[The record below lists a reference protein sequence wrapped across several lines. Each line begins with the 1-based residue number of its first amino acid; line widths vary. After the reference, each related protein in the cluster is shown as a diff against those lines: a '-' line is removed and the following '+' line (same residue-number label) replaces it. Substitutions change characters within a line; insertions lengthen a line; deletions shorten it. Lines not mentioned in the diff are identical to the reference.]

1 MQDSYEQFINKINDW
16 IDNIF
21 ISIPFDKSKVEEILS
36 KDSET
41 LKSMPAE
48 DLLIDCVLLYKY
60 IDFLQSCYNKE
71 KAILEFA
78 ENSILYLSS
87 KNIENSGDKYTKWE
101 LKYNEGVKKDPLS
114 TQLFKLATNCR
125 ARVSGT
131 EKRIDHAKKIADI
144 IYQIGNSKKYD
155 RN

>member
-1 MQDSYEQFINKINDW
+1 MQDSYEQFINKIYSW

-21 ISIPFDKSKVEEILS
+21 ISIPFDKTKVEEILS

-114 TQLFKLATNCR
+114 VNLFRLATTCR
-125 ARVSGT
+125 ARVSGI
-131 EKRIDHAKKIADI
+131 EKRVDHIKKIADI

>member
-1 MQDSYEQFINKINDW
+1 MQDSYEEFIKKVSNW

-21 ISIPFDKSKVEEILS
+21 ISIPFDKSKVEAILL
-36 KDSET
+36 KDGEE
-41 LKSMPAE
+41 LRSMSAE

-60 IDFLQSCYNKE
+60 IDFLQTAHNKE
-71 KAILEFA
+71 KAVLEFA

-87 KNIENSGDKYTKWE
+87 KNIENCGDKYTKWE
-101 LKYNEGVKKDPLS
+101 LKYNEGIKKDALS
-114 TQLFKLATNCR
+114 VNLFRLATTCR

-131 EKRIDHAKKIADI
+131 EKRVEHVKKIADL